1 MSDRRAVIRFLTYA
15 MVGAVGTLAQYAILA
30 LLVSLRWTGPVAA
43 SVIGAVVGAVIN
55 YLLNAR
61 FTFASKAHSSA
72 LPKFAATAIL
82 GAVVNGLLMKVL
94 IDFANVNYLLAQ
106 LISSAVVLGLTYC
119 VNLVW
124 TFRRNEPKAASTT

>member
-1 MSDRRAVIRFLTYA
+1 MPDRRNLIRFFTYA
-15 MVGAVGTLAQYAILA
+15 MVGAVGTLAQYVILA
-30 LLVSLRWTGPVAA
+30 SLVSLHWTGPVTA

-61 FTFASKAHSSA
+61 FTFGSKAHSSA

-106 LISSAVVLGLTYC
+106 LVASVVVLAITYC

-124 TFRRNEPKAASTT
+124 TFGRNNAGAHTP